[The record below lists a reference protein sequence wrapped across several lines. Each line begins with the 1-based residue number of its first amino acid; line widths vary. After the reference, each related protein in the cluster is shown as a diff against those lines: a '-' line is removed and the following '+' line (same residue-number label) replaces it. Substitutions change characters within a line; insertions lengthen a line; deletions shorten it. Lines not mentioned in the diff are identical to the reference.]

1 MRRDIFIMLNHITGE
16 EVVVLHAELD
26 DHEHILVKVQIND
39 KIGMVRLG
47 YWEPRIVPETYS
59 PYRLEILIEL
69 SNYIEMEEKSFRNEF
84 EYMRMKILTFG

>member
-1 MRRDIFIMLNHITGE
+1 MLNHITGE

-84 EYMRMKILTFG
+84 EYMRIKIFTFG